1 MKRNAPSESRQL
13 LKYISDA
20 IGTIR
25 DPGELFRTIINRLRL
40 MFYFDSGAII
50 TLSSEGRH
58 LEIFFDTSRT
68 VLPEWLQEQKQLI
81 AEALIENHREDHEV
95 KALSIENDS
104 FGENEKSRKVLQ
116 SFHEHGIRQII
127 LSPLRPGGRLIGFLT
142 LISRQQTEWAQAQKD
157 LLADISLPI
166 AMSVSNALAYEEL
179 RQKEAETSMQL
190 TINNLL
196 LTIKDRHSMLLAV
209 CEEIAKLVSCTFMG
223 IRVIGQN
230 GKFLVAD
237 NYMLDSGKRFRHFSP
252 VEYLDPEQE
261 NGSIA
266 QEGVELISKSGIF
279 SNREFIELS
288 REYKIIELLRERYR
302 ICSLISH
309 QLWQSYGSKAGLF
322 IAATDRAF
330 SNEDME
336 TIRLIVP
343 QLSLS
348 LQNYLAFEEI
358 DSLRRKLEGEKTYLI
373 EEIRSAHNFE
383 EIIGNSDALVSV
395 LQKVRLVAPTDAT
408 VLMQSE
414 TGTGKELIAR
424 AIHNLSPRKESVL
437 VKVNCAALPAA
448 LIESELFGHE
458 KGSFTGAID
467 RRIGKFELADGGTIF
482 LDEIGELPID
492 LQAKLL
498 RVLQERELERIGGR
512 KTIPVNVRVIA
523 ATNKKLEKEVA
534 EGRFREDL
542 YFRLNVFPLFLP
554 PLRERRSDIP
564 PLAIHFAIKYAREF
578 GRPVRSIRESD
589 MRDLCTRD
597 WKGNIRE
604 LAHCVEQAVIMS
616 EGEMLDFSSIV
627 TPKASTKRALD
638 PSGKL
643 MTLPELE
650 KEQRE
655 KELSI
660 ILAALDRAAGRVSGK
675 GGAAEILDIN
685 PKTLFSRIDAL
696 GIRKRYTP

>member
-1 MKRNAPSESRQL
+1 MKRNNPSESRQL
-13 LKYISDA
+13 LKYISDS

-25 DPGELFRTIINRLRL
+25 DPGELFRTVINRLRL

-50 TLSSEGRH
+50 TLDREGKH
-58 LEIFFDTSRT
+58 LEIFFDTSRIM
-68 VLPEWLQEQKQLI
+68 LPEWLHDQKQLI
-81 AEALIENHREDHEV
+81 AEALIENHLEDHEV
-95 KALSIENDS
+95 KTLSVDINTEGNS
-104 FGENEKSRKVLQ
+104 EKGRKVLQ
-116 SFHEHGIRQII
+116 TFHEHGIRQII

-142 LISRQQTEWAQAQKD
+142 FISREQTEWTQEKKD
-157 LLADISLPI
+157 LLADVSLPI

-196 LTIKDRHSMLLAV
+196 LTIKDRHNMLLAI
-209 CEEIAKLVSCTFMG
+209 CEQISRLVSYTFMG

-237 NYMLDSGKRFRHFSP
+237 NYMREQGKRFKHFSP
-252 VEYLDPEQE
+252 AEYLDTEYDTR
-261 NGSIA
+261 NYA
-266 QEGVELISKSGIF
+266 QEGFELISKSGIY
-279 SNREFIELS
+279 SNERFRELS
-288 REYKIIELLRERYR
+288 REYKIIEMIRERYN
-302 ICSLISH
+302 ICSLVSLP
-309 QLWQSYGSKAGLF
+309 LWQNYGSKAGLF

-336 TIRLIVP
+336 TIKLIVP

-373 EEIRSAHNFE
+373 EEIRSTHNFE
-383 EIIGNSDALVSV
+383 EIIGNSDALVSA

-437 VKVNCAALPAA
+437 VKVNCAALPAS

-482 LDEIGELPID
+482 LDEIGELPLE

-498 RVLQERELERIGGR
+498 RVLQEKEFERLGGR
-512 KTIPVNVRVIA
+512 KVIPLNIRVIA
-523 ATNKKLEKEVA
+523 ATNRNLEKAVA
-534 EGRFREDL
+534 DGTFRQDL

-554 PLRERRSDIP
+554 PLRDRRSDIP
-564 PLAIHFAIKYAREF
+564 PLAIHFAEKYAREF
-578 GRPVRSIRESD
+578 GRPLRSIRESD
-589 MRDLCTRD
+589 MLELCTRE

-604 LAHCVEQAVIMS
+604 LAHCIEQAVIMS
-616 EGEMLDFSSIV
+616 EGEMLDFSSMPLSKSSVFIAHDH
-627 TPKASTKRALD
+627 TGRF
-638 PSGKL
+638 

-655 KELSI
+655 KELAI
-660 ILAALDRAAGRVSGK
+660 ILAALDHAGGRVSGK

-685 PKTLFSRIDAL
+685 PKTLFSRIETF
-696 GIRKRYTP
+696 GIKKRYTS